1 MNDKQV
7 FAYLTRIIEEYYAGQ
22 RDGKFLDY
30 HNPAEL
36 RDILGLEQP
45 GTTGDWQEIF
55 AWIDKYLAYSVK
67 TNHPMFVN
75 RMWVGANLPAII
87 GEIITAL
94 TNASACTF
102 ESAPVSTL
110 MEKYMIGEMLDLVGF
125 KNGEGQ
131 MTTGSSN
138 ANMIA
143 MMIARHLANP
153 SIKQAGLFGQQK
165 LFAFVGA
172 DAHYS
177 MDRAVNILG
186 IGIDQ
191 LLKVPL
197 DDQGAM
203 LPAEL
208 ERAINRVLAGGGLP
222 FFVAATA
229 GTTVRGGY
237 DPIEALLALRDLY
250 GFWLHVDGAWGGS
263 AVLSPRLRQH
273 YLRGLADADS
283 FTWDFHKMLGSTLMC
298 NILLI
303 NKRDQALATALS
315 AGDGSYLFRSENMIE
330 MEDLGPSSLQC
341 GRRVDSLKWFLDW
354 KFFGREGLAA
364 RVEKSLELCAY
375 AEEIINRSAE
385 LELVVPRTSFNVC
398 FRFKVFEEASN
409 AFNLALRTRLYEEGI
424 TLVGVAYV
432 NDKLVMRLLVIN
444 PAAETTDLDT
454 FFRHLIAKGREL
466 QQEQP

>member
-1 MNDKQV
+1 MDDQKV
-7 FAYLTRIIEEYYAGQ
+7 FAHLFKIVDEYFARKRSGQ
-22 RDGKFLDY
+22 FLDY
-30 HNPAEL
+30 HTPSDL
-36 RDILGLEQP
+36 REILGLERL
-45 GTTGDWQEIF
+45 GKTGDWQEIF
-55 AWIDKYLAYSVK
+55 DWVEKYLAYSVK
-67 TNHPMFVN
+67 THHPLFVN
-75 RMWVGANLPAII
+75 RMWVGANLPSIV
-87 GEIITAL
+87 GEMITAL

-125 KNGEGQ
+125 TSGEGQ

-143 MMIARHLANP
+143 MMAARNAANL
-153 SIKQAGLFGQQK
+153 SIKQAGLFGQRK

-186 IGIDQ
+186 IGADQ
-191 LLKVPL
+191 LIKVPL
-197 DDQGAM
+197 DSMGAM
-203 LPAEL
+203 IPLEL
-208 ERAINRVLAGGGLP
+208 ERAINRVVESGGVP

-229 GTTVRGGY
+229 GTTVRGSY
-237 DPIEALLALRDLY
+237 DPIDALLPLRASH

-263 AVLSPRLRQH
+263 AVLSPRLRQL
-273 YLRGLADADS
+273 YLRGLSEADS

-303 NKRDQALATALS
+303 NKRPQSLAYALS
-315 AGDGSYLFRSENMIE
+315 AGDDSYLFRSENIGDI
-330 MEDLGPSSLQC
+330 EDLGPSSLQC

-364 RVEKSLELCAY
+364 RVEKSLNLCAY
-375 AEEIINRSAE
+375 AETVISQSAE
-385 LELVVPRTSFNVC
+385 LEMVVPRTSFNVC
-398 FRFKVFEEASN
+398 FRFKVAEEESN

-424 TLVGVAYV
+424 TLVGVAYIEG
-432 NDKLVMRLLVIN
+432 KLVMRLLVIN
-444 PAAETTDLDT
+444 PETVAADLDT
-454 FFRHLIAKGREL
+454 FFQHVIAKGREL
-466 QQEQP
+466 QRRS